1 MTPRVLRM
9 AAFGLLLTSA
19 SGCGILQRRALADD
33 GAIPSCLFIV
43 NSDTPPPAD
52 VRDVA
57 EKLGFRRVLLVMAHL
72 LPEKLGG
79 VEKARQYVAEIRGR
93 GDAALLVGAHVY
105 MCPPGATKDS
115 AKSVFEAHWSRL
127 ADTYNAVGFDWVYM
141 DGMEEP
147 TVDNIRPG
155 ALALLS
161 KLRPKPRWRQG
172 SAYMNVNDLIDETGQ
187 VDWMQPQRVAQ
198 FRGDTKALLNSD
210 LERCRAEL
218 KQAVASRHA
227 PQMGWLPLSK
237 LGKSRGED
245 EEPFSPSLEQ
255 WKRLLSVARE
265 YRAALCIRGTVQ
277 RMKAELLKDDVLPL
291 LREYEAWRMSGA
303 P

>member
-1 MTPRVLRM
+1 MTSRPIAIV
-9 AAFGLLLTSA
+9 LLLVSQT
-19 SGCGILQRRALADD
+19 GCGVFQRAVAEE
-33 GAIPSCLFIV
+33 GPIPSCLFLV
-43 NSDTPPPAD
+43 NADPPAPRD

-57 EKLGFRRVLLVMAHL
+57 EQLGFRRVLLVMAHQ

-79 VEKARQYVAEIRGR
+79 KDKARAYVAEIRGQ
-93 GDAALLVGAHVY
+93 GPSSLLVGAHVY
-105 MCPPGATKDS
+105 MCPPGATKQTPQ
-115 AKSVFEAHWSRL
+115 SVFEAHWSRL
-127 ADTYNAVGFDWVYM
+127 AETYNAVGFDWVYM

-147 TVDNIRPG
+147 AVDYIRPG
-155 ALALLS
+155 ALALLG
-161 KLRPKPRWRQG
+161 KLNPKPRWRQG

-187 VDWMQPQRVAQ
+187 VDWMQPHRMAQ
-198 FRGDTKALLNSD
+198 FRGDTRALWNSD

-218 KQAVASRHA
+218 KQARAARHA

-245 EEPFSPSLEQ
+245 EEPFSPTVEQ
-255 WKRLLSVARE
+255 WKRMLGVAKE

-277 RMKAELLKDDVLPL
+277 RMREELLNAEVLPL
-291 LREYEAWRMSGA
+291 LREYEAWRMTGR